1 MDDSQKLLDYC
12 CILLHDHMKF
22 DMGRVSNTVLIEFF
36 IRNSL
41 KVASTSKVKEY
52 FENHVVHKSAIG
64 EIKSNT
70 IRDWIDFH
78 NRLCK
83 TRVGYN
89 NLIPMSTKERRN
101 IKDIRHIKYR
111 ILAYEVSNNVNGVQ
125 PFNIFF
131 KKRLVTHTPN
141 HPTDCPNEEIKLDV
155 DEEET
160 NQNIAFNKTP
170 FSNPKIR
177 QNYATIKSKKSSSSS
192 ACEDEDII
200 TETAYGICDDIG
212 LNNLIV
218 EIQNHSQSSCSGTLR
233 HSIGNS
239 FFKPSLRLE
248 CSAQSKYCTVGRMK
262 SINLTCTS
270 SFPYGKVEHQCSAA
284 AARLTGGLLINGQN
298 AHQIKKAFR
307 QSGLKVSNVK
317 FNAVAGAYMNQV
329 YKEYNEQQ
337 KKINTIYRS
346 KKGVCVATDTSYSQG
361 RNARYSQTA
370 MLEQKSG
377 EIIQMVILDKEQEKC
392 SSNNLDVLGVER
404 VIDRCHDA
412 QIPLAGISTD
422 ECSAV

>member
-200 TETAYGICDDIG
+200 TETVCDDIG

-218 EIQNHSQSSCSGTLR
+218 EIQNQRQSSCSGTL
-233 HSIGNS
+233 
-239 FFKPSLRLE
+239 
-248 CSAQSKYCTVGRMK
+248 
-262 SINLTCTS
+262 
-270 SFPYGKVEHQCSAA
+270 
-284 AARLTGGLLINGQN
+284 
-298 AHQIKKAFR
+298 
-307 QSGLKVSNVK
+307 
-317 FNAVAGAYMNQV
+317 
-329 YKEYNEQQ
+329 
-337 KKINTIYRS
+337 IY
-346 KKGVCVATDTSYSQG
+346 
-361 RNARYSQTA
+361 
-370 MLEQKSG
+370 L
-377 EIIQMVILDKEQEKC
+377 
-392 SSNNLDVLGVER
+392 
-404 VIDRCHDA
+404 
-412 QIPLAGISTD
+412 
-422 ECSAV
+422 